1 MKVEKTKIRKIKLIA
16 LFTIFIIIANMFSPY
31 GILINEVL
39 AASASS
45 IPEGEPYFILELEK
59 PQDPST
65 LEVDA
70 DGYFT
75 FEDWNDATQLYY
87 TQLYDE
93 DGSVET
99 IEDCTEHGVRVN
111 LYVTGGKGVNTVC
124 MKMKLKNDDIVP
136 AYSTSSGRGTKKKVW
151 MEPASDFSDFVKN
164 MNTNLAPNSPYTY
177 NAAEKTI
184 YITAGSNTHLTTS
197 NSDKIFLLTFEF
209 RLKDGLTLDDLTTDM
224 FEYLEVPNEFNGIEI
239 DYFPDGTHLKWVDTD
254 SHVVYEGFKEPEVLK
269 TVTDISVTGT
279 MTKNKYVKG
288 EDLNFAGLTATLTY
302 DNGETETITDI
313 ATELAKTDALI
324 KVDTKAAKETGKV
337 VFTPTDKNSTAE
349 TTVNYYTATGL
360 SVSNL
365 SKMTYN
371 HGDTVQYTGATVK
384 VIYTYGDGTT
394 DDSES
399 YTIENAIA
407 NGIIREKDGTT
418 TVTKDT
424 TKLTFLYKKDE
435 KITAELPITVIDPIT
450 KIEIDTYPTQT
461 YNAGD
466 TISLAGGKLK
476 AITKSGAVLPDKID
490 MDGGNV
496 TKDKTTARIEDCTT
510 TWDKM
515 EGGVK
520 VGTAGTAT
528 VNAVYTDTDG
538 KEWNVPYDITVNDT
552 ISSISIN
559 TGVDTSVKNKYGTAK
574 GALTLT
580 GATIAV
586 TTRGGGSFN
595 VPITTAM
602 LTGTYNPNTLSA
614 QNIQVTY
621 AGKSTAAGAGLNITL
636 ENYIKGVEVTG
647 PANFEVP
654 YNQDPDYS
662 QIKFKI
668 VYADNTKSAE
678 KSKTDA
684 ETVSGYIKAPTQ
696 IKTAGSHKYA
706 QTNVNFTYNT
716 PEKPGLDIIPVSTKF
731 TITTVDTVKGITV
744 HQSPNKMT
752 YTYGETFNVAG
763 GYLVPTYESGAV
775 GTTASAIA
783 MQGNSNI
790 AITDGTTT
798 FPILKPD
805 ASKFTN
811 GKAVITLNVTYTDP
825 TSGKVSTATI
835 DNITVNDVLESLVV
849 TNQKDEFDWGDA
861 IGVGAGTI
869 KAVGKSGAETIINA
883 GAVDFIDTVTNAEI
897 DMEPAENLFNTTT
910 NSLTKSVKLSYTSGN
925 TTITS
930 TPYTITINNPIKK
943 IIIDSTDKPKYEFEQ
958 NEDKTGLGGK
968 IIVVRKATNP
978 ETSGQKVAIQDSWVS
993 TLTTDTVT
1001 GNTPRNA
1008 TVTYEVDGKSY
1019 TTTYPYYVRNEVK
1032 GIEFDTVPTDKLQY
1046 GKTFTATGTIKL
1058 KTSANPDGESTS
1070 VPIQTAWVKQ
1080 ANGAAVD
1087 TNTLGVQNLVVTY
1100 TDSEGNKHTK
1110 PYTVEVQDYVKSV
1123 KITPATLTGDCGK
1136 TFAQIFK
1143 DNNAKVTVTMAKDNR
1158 EYDLVDGDASLTA
1171 LINALSTGYQD
1182 NVTTNQA
1189 LTAKWEDNITDSFTK
1204 GTKFNVNVAVTLGD
1218 VITAVEKVEDPNL
1231 VQDYD
1236 TAFNVGTGKIRVK
1249 TVANP
1254 AGEVKNIN
1262 PAWIKEE
1269 DGDEYDQKSAPGVRN
1284 IKLVYPGFTGQG
1296 PTYSITVKTS
1306 VKDVTISPDPY
1317 TSGVKGMTL
1326 DKIFEDANF
1335 TYKITYNGT
1344 EHTQTGNL
1352 DKAWL
1357 TSTYDPQSTTQTLN
1371 FGITDNYEHSRTK
1384 DSTVTGE
1391 VTIVLVS
1398 DSIDS
1403 VVIEANPE
1411 ETQKYGAEFIVGL
1424 GEVKVTNA
1432 SGTAT
1437 TEAINK
1443 NWIKE
1448 MDGSAY
1454 NSEIIGTRQ
1463 LQVVY
1468 PGYNKTTMTFQVNV
1482 QDYVKEVKVTPT
1494 TLTGDCGKT
1503 LEEIFNENS
1512 AKVNVIMAKDNR
1524 PVELTGSELTG
1535 IITALKNSGYQNNIT
1550 TTQSL
1555 NATYTDNIS
1564 DSYTNG
1570 ETRPVTV
1577 NVELA
1582 DKISKVEITTNPT
1595 EIQRYGEPLNLGN
1608 GKITVTNIAGGA
1620 GTPISINTA
1629 WVTEMDGTPYD
1640 NTNTTRRQL
1649 KVNYPGYIGEI
1660 TFYVDVRTE
1669 VESVTI
1675 DPNSVTAFVGNT
1687 LDDIFKNNILTYKI
1701 KYKGSNDLKSGTLT
1715 KDMTSDTL
1723 DSSAVGT
1730 KTLNFTVPD
1739 NYDRSI
1745 TNGQNAPKQ
1754 GTLTVTIVA
1763 DAVASVSVKTVPT
1776 EDQQYGE
1783 EYKPGTGTI
1792 DVTMA
1797 SGDVLEDVAINPDWI
1812 KELDGTDYNPNK
1824 LGEREILIK
1833 YPGHEGVRVS
1843 VNVKNYVTGITAT
1856 PKDFTGNCGTAF
1868 ETIVSGIKFKLT
1880 YKDGS
1885 TKDLPD
1891 AEAAS
1896 LIQTMKA
1903 SYKPNSIAKETISF
1917 SYTDTNTANFIT
1929 GTAVQ
1934 GQITVKLKDIVT
1946 GIDIKTAPQ
1955 LNQKYNMGYQAGT
1968 GEVTIKTANNPTGTD
1983 YAIQSSW
1990 MKELSG
1996 ADYNNKLLGA
2006 RKLKIVHPDYPYI
2019 EIGEVSVNVEDWIQS
2034 YEIHEPTNTKY
2045 NIGDTVED
2053 RDGYIVPVKASG
2065 AKDPKIDLDSP
2076 NVTLTY
2082 NTSTAGTKLVE
2093 IEYNGKK
2100 VGSFSITVTDGIEY
2114 IKMGT
2119 MPKTEYLYGDPLSTK
2134 TPDGIQD
2141 ATIIIKKYSDNAEKV
2156 VPLKNCTLSGYNSK
2170 DITGKQTI
2178 KVVYDGG
2185 ETSFEVTVK
2194 DFVKGIDI
2202 KAPTE
2207 DTYKVGS
2214 TKDDLD
2220 LTGGEVWEVMASGK
2234 TQNKAPITLDMIT
2247 DFDSDTVGTVQVE
2260 VTYKGQS
2267 TSFPITIEDDIK
2279 SISIKDG
2286 PTKDEYK
2293 YGESLNLSGAKLEV
2307 EKDSGVTEVDITSD
2321 MVSGYNPKKLGEQ
2334 ELTVTYEGK
2343 TVGIITVTVKDYIKG
2358 INVNLP
2364 KKTYTQGEKL
2374 NLEGATVRVM
2384 TASGKIEEEAPL
2396 TLAMIDEKT
2405 PFDPEKVGVQTLKI
2419 NYGQY
2424 TETVKVTV
2432 NKKEE
2437 KEIITLVKGPDK
2449 TAYKQGEELDL
2460 TGAMLEVKKGGET
2473 KYVYVAHDMISG
2485 YDTEKVGE
2493 QTITIT
2499 YKGTKMTFKVT
2510 VAEREKPAEPEPTP
2524 VEPEKPVE
2532 QPKPEPPT
2540 TPTRPTPPSRP
2551 IKKPSVNNVPKEEP
2565 PVVTPPT
2572 PEPEPAPEPTPPP
2585 VEEKPSVVLGVEDEK
2600 DDDMVLKAALLA
2612 GLSGAAILV
2621 LLAATKRN
2629 VQVFVEENEEYCF
2642 GGATKVSR
2650 KNRRIDIN
2658 KFLDKN
2664 TTDNK
2669 VKIVLT
2675 DKISKA
2681 LNGYELEIKHRD
2693 KTHRIRVNYQNRPF
2707 EIILK

>member
-1 MKVEKTKIRKIKLIA
+1 MERVTKAKMRKIKLIA
-16 LFTIFIIIANMFSPY
+16 LFTIFVIIANMFSPY
-31 GILINEVL
+31 GILVGEVL
-39 AASASS
+39 AASASG
-45 IPEGEPYFILELEK
+45 IPEGKPYLVFQMDPIDDITTVPEDDWSDATWEYYYDYWKYDTAKYPVDTPEESRSRVVTIRAIVTNGVNINTGCMKFAFDYTKLIPAVEKSEKSGRKTLYYMEETTDINDFAELTIPYNIPPTYDTEDGK
-59 PQDPST
+59 KVIRVEASDTSWLT
-65 LEVDA
+65 TKVTDKFTVVSFKFMLA
-70 DGYFT
+70 DG
-75 FEDWNDATQLYY
+75 
-87 TQLYDE
+87 
-93 DGSVET
+93 VT
-99 IEDCTEHGVRVN
+99 I
-111 LYVTGGKGVNTVC
+111 
-124 MKMKLKNDDIVP
+124 
-136 AYSTSSGRGTKKKVW
+136 
-151 MEPASDFSDFVKN
+151 
-164 MNTNLAPNSPYTY
+164 
-177 NAAEKTI
+177 
-184 YITAGSNTHLTTS
+184 
-197 NSDKIFLLTFEF
+197 
-209 RLKDGLTLDDLTTDM
+209 DDLTTDVITPM
-224 FEYLEVPNEFNGIEI
+224 DVNVEGAVDYTGVRIVYFPEGAGKAFVSEGAEYLVF
-239 DYFPDGTHLKWVDTD
+239 D
-254 SHVVYEGFKEPEVLK
+254 GFKEPVVEK
-269 TVTDISVTGT
+269 TVTDIKVNGT

-288 EDLNFAGLTATLTY
+288 ADLDFSGLTVTLTY
-302 DNGETETITDI
+302 DNGDVETITDI
-313 ATELAKTDALI
+313 AAELAKTDSLI
-324 KVDTKAAKETGKV
+324 KVDTKLAKETGKV
-337 VFTPTDKNSTAE
+337 VVAPTDKNSTAE
-349 TTVNYYTATGL
+349 TEVNYYTVTGL

-371 HGDTVQYTGATVK
+371 HNDTIEYKGATVK
-384 VIYTYGDGTT
+384 VIYTYGDGST

-399 YTIENAIA
+399 YTIEKAMA
-407 NGIIREKDGTT
+407 DGIIREKDGTT
-418 TVTKDT
+418 TVTKTT
-424 TKLTFLYKKDE
+424 TKLTFLYTKDE
-435 KITAELPITVIDPIT
+435 NIKAELPITVNDPID
-450 KIEIDTYPTQT
+450 KIEIYTYPNQT

-466 TISLAGGKLK
+466 TITLAGGKLK
-476 AITKSGAVLPDKID
+476 AITRSGTELPDKID
-490 MDGGNV
+490 MNGGNV
-496 TKDKTTARIEDCTT
+496 RIDKTTARIEDCTN

-515 EGGVK
+515 ENGVK
-520 VGTAGTAT
+520 IGTAGTAT
-528 VNAVYTDTDG
+528 INAVYTDTDG

-559 TGVDTSVKNKYGTAK
+559 TGIDTTVKNKYGTAK
-574 GALTLT
+574 GALNLT
-580 GATIAV
+580 GATIRV
-586 TTRGGGSFN
+586 TTAGGGSFEQ
-595 VPITTAM
+595 PITTAM
-602 LTGTYNPNTLSA
+602 LTGTYNPNTLNA
-614 QNIQVTY
+614 QNVQVTY
-621 AGKSTAAGAGLNITL
+621 AGKTTVAGAGLNISL
-636 ENYIKGVEVTG
+636 ENYITGVEVTG
-647 PANFEVP
+647 PANFEAAWGVE
-654 YNQDPDYS
+654 PDYS
-662 QIKFKI
+662 QIKFKL
-668 VYADNTKSAE
+668 VYADGTKSAE

-684 ETVSGYIKAPTQ
+684 ETVSGYNTKPTQ
-696 IKTAGSHKYA
+696 LKTSTTHKYA
-706 QTNVNFTYNT
+706 QTNINFTYNT
-716 PEKPGLDIIPVSTKF
+716 PEKPGLDIMPVSTRF
-731 TITTVDTVKGITV
+731 TITTVDTVTGVKANK
-744 HQSPNKMT
+744 PNVIV
-752 YTYGETFNVAG
+752 YTYGDTFNPNG
-763 GYLVPTYESGAV
+763 GSLVPTYASGAV
-775 GTTASAIA
+775 ASSGISLTDK
-783 MQGNSNI
+783 NVV
-790 AITDGTTT
+790 ITDGTTT

-1032 GIEFDTVPTDKLQY
+1032 GIEFDTVPADKLQY

-1503 LEEIFNENS
+1503 FEEIFNENS

-1745 TNGQNAPKQ
+1745 TNGQNASKQ

-1763 DAVASVSVKTVPT
+1763 DAVASVSVKTAPT

-2006 RKLKIVHPDYPYI
+2006 RKLKIVHPDYPDI

-2279 SISIKDG
+2279 SIRIKDG